1 MSKANTNPSSSN
13 PGPSNPNPSSSNPG
27 PSNPIL
33 KPAMKSEVG
42 VDVTTARILRNELL
56 SFARGPEPLQ
66 SLSSSTDQV
75 QTRLIA
81 LREIQIKLD
90 EYEVEHSK
98 EKEALEAKY
107 QKIYYPLYDQRYK
120 IVSGAL
126 EGEDYVG
133 TQNMGV
139 KRDEGKGI
147 PSFWLVAMKN
157 NKTIANAI
165 SEKDEAALAFLKD
178 IEWSRRVEPESFKLD
193 FFFEKNNPFFSNP
206 VLTKTFYMLG
216 DEILLKTTGSVIDWY
231 PGKCLTENT
240 KRKNEAKRSAK
251 NKEAMTGSDEEE
263 RFSFFNFF
271 GPLEVLKADHPDAEE
286 VKELMQQDYRIGM
299 TIRNKIIP
307 HALYWYTGEAFED
320 DEIINCPDNSDD
332 DLFQYD
338 DDDDSYDDD
347 DDDDDY
353 YYDDEDDD
361 DYFDDVSDDE
371 CEDEGNY
378 QKKGNKN
385 DDDNE
390 SKRRKKD

>member
-1 MSKANTNPSSSN
+1 MSKANSSPSSSN

-27 PSNPIL
+27 PSNPIP

-81 LREIQIKLD
+81 LREIQIKHD
-90 EYEVEHSK
+90 EYEVEHNK

-157 NKTIANAI
+157 NKTIANTI
-165 SEKDEAALAFLKD
+165 SKKDEAALAFLKD

-216 DEILLKTTGSVIDWY
+216 DEILLRTTGSVIDWY

-251 NKEAMTGSDEEE
+251 NKEAMTGSEEE

-299 TIRNKIIP
+299 AIRNKIIP

-320 DEIINCPDNSDD
+320 DEII
-332 DLFQYD
+332 
-338 DDDDSYDDD
+338 
-347 DDDDDY
+347 DY
-353 YYDDEDDD
+353 DD
-361 DYFDDVSDDE
+361 DYFDYESDDE
-371 CEDEGNY
+371 CEDEENY

-385 DDDNE
+385 EDDSE
-390 SKRRKKD
+390 SKRLMKD